1 MKAGAVEACVGKT
14 GVLDTGVLKAG
25 VARAGGA
32 RRTIALIAAMGL
44 AAAHLNAQV
53 ASEIQ
58 REYEL
63 RLARADRD
71 SATVEDRVD
80 AAEAARF
87 LRRFE
92 EAQFHLDVAT
102 MTAEDEG
109 DRNLILVERLYLE
122 LARGGGVEGIQEMF
136 RQERERRE
144 IPPVVLAG
152 WANSYPELLV
162 GGELDEVIGRLSEDA
177 DDPEYRC
184 RCYAPK
190 AWMHRAAGRMGES
203 RVYWDSLVV
212 SWERVPEFANQ
223 FDEADWR
230 AQLARNLARA
240 GRAEGSRVE
249 LERAMAVDVSAFE
262 SVSIRRRRAQ
272 TYAELGDVEKAVE
285 DLEFLL
291 TVPSPVTVHTL
302 ETRLT
307 WEPIRETQ
315 AFQALLA
322 RHRKGAD

>member
-1 MKAGAVEACVGKT
+1 MPELPEKGPRPVRSGWPAMSLKEGTVKTAVTLIA
-14 GVLDTGVLKAG
+14 LMG
-25 VARAGGA
+25 VATAGLG
-32 RRTIALIAAMGL
+32 
-44 AAAHLNAQV
+44 AQV
-53 ASEIQ
+53 DSEIR

-71 SATVEDRVD
+71 SATVEDKVG

-92 EAQFHLDVAT
+92 EAQFYLDRAEVA
-102 MTAEDEG
+102 AQDEE
-109 DRNLILVERLYLE
+109 DRNRILREKLWLE
-122 LARGGGVEGIQEMF
+122 LARGGGVEGIQRVF
-136 RQERERRE
+136 RDERSRRD

-162 GGELDEVIGRLSEDA
+162 SGEFDELIGRLAADAEDPA
-177 DDPEYRC
+177 YRC
-184 RCYAPK
+184 ACFAPK
-190 AWMHRAAGRMGES
+190 AWMHRAAGRLEES

-212 SWERVPEFANQ
+212 SWRDVPDFAHP

-240 GRAEGSRVE
+240 GRAEESRAE

-285 DLEFLL
+285 DLEYLL
-291 TVPSPVTVHTL
+291 SVPSPVTVHTL
-302 ETRLT
+302 ECRLT
-307 WEPIRETQ
+307 WEPIRNTP
-315 AFQALLA
+315 AFQSLLA
-322 RHRKGAD
+322 RQRSG